1 MKLNDE
7 VIAHIAKQLQ
17 LAILTGT
24 DIIDNLRMI
33 KLQEKEGELYLDSDY
48 VVETKENEN
57 KMLEGVEKLKNTLKT
72 NSFSQIN
79 LTNKLEN

>member
-24 DIIDNLRMI
+24 DIVDHLRMI
-33 KLQEKEGELYLDSDY
+33 QLTEENGQLYLDEEYS
-48 VVETKENEN
+48 KIANENEN
-57 KMLEGVEKLKNTLKT
+57 RMLEEAQKLAE
-72 NSFSQIN
+72 N
-79 LTNKLEN
+79 LDN

>member
-1 MKLNDE
+1 MKLNDH

-33 KLQEKEGELYLDSDY
+33 RLQEEEGQLYLDPEY
-48 VVETKENEN
+48 VLTAEENEK
-57 KMLEGVEKLKNTLKT
+57 KMLEQAEKLAAQLDN
-72 NSFSQIN
+72 
-79 LTNKLEN
+79 

>member
-1 MKLNDE
+1 MKLNDQ

-33 KLQEKEGELYLDSDY
+33 TLQEKDGQLFLDSEY
-48 VVETKENEN
+48 VLTAEENEK
-57 KMLEGVEKLKNTLKT
+57 KMLEEAQKLAKQMDN
-72 NSFSQIN
+72 
-79 LTNKLEN
+79 

>member
-7 VIAHIAKQLQ
+7 EIAHIAKQLQ

-33 KLQEKEGELYLDSDY
+33 RLQEKDGQLFLDQEY
-48 VVETKENEN
+48 VL
-57 KMLEGVEKLKNTLKT
+57 MD
-72 NSFSQIN
+72 
-79 LTNKLEN
+79 

>member
-24 DIIDNLRMI
+24 DIVDNLRMI
-33 KLQEKEGELYLDSDY
+33 RLAEENNELYLDSAY
-48 VVETKENEN
+48 IAVAEQNEK
-57 KMLEGVEKLKNTLKT
+57 KMLEEAQKLSKQMDN
-72 NSFSQIN
+72 
-79 LTNKLEN
+79 

>member
-33 KLQEKEGELYLDSDY
+33 QLCEKEGELHLDADY
-48 VVETKENEN
+48 VSAAKENEN
-57 KMLEGVEKLKNTLKT
+57 KMLEEVEKLTNTLKT
-72 NSFSQIN
+72 DNFAKIN

>member
-24 DIIDNLRMI
+24 DIVDNLRMI
-33 KLQEKEGELYLDSDY
+33 RLTAENNELYLDPGY
-48 VVETKENEN
+48 AKIAEQNEK
-57 KMLEGVEKLKNTLKT
+57 KMLEEAEKLA
-72 NSFSQIN
+72 SQ
-79 LTNKLEN
+79 LEN

>member
-24 DIIDNLRMI
+24 DIVDNLRMI
-33 KLQEKEGELYLDSDY
+33 RLTAEDNELYLDPVY
-48 VVETKENEN
+48 EKIAEQNEK
-57 KMLEGVEKLKNTLKT
+57 KMLEDAEKLA
-72 NSFSQIN
+72 QQ
-79 LTNKLEN
+79 LEN

>member
-24 DIIDNLRMI
+24 DIVDNLRMI
-33 KLQEKEGELYLDSDY
+33 RLAEENNELYLDPEYS
-48 VVETKENEN
+48 EIAAENEK
-57 KMLEGVEKLKNTLKT
+57 KMLEEAQKLAKQMDN
-72 NSFSQIN
+72 
-79 LTNKLEN
+79 

>member
-1 MKLNDE
+1 MKLTDE

-33 KLQEKEGELYLDSDY
+33 QLQEEDGKLYLDTEY
-48 VVETKENEN
+48 TKIAKENEK
-57 KMLEGVEKLKNTLKT
+57 KMLEQAE
-72 NSFSQIN
+72 N
-79 LTNKLEN
+79 LAAQLDN

>member
-24 DIIDNLRMI
+24 DIVDNLRMI
-33 KLQEKEGELYLDSDY
+33 RLTVESDELYLDPEY
-48 VVETKENEN
+48 AEIAEQNEKKMVENAQ
-57 KMLEGVEKLKNTLKT
+57 KLAKQMDN
-72 NSFSQIN
+72 
-79 LTNKLEN
+79 

>member
-24 DIIDNLRMI
+24 DIVDNLRMI
-33 KLQEKEGELYLDSDY
+33 RLTPENNELYLDAEYSKQA
-48 VVETKENEN
+48 EENEK
-57 KMLEGVEKLKNTLKT
+57 KMLEEAEKLA
-72 NSFSQIN
+72 SQLDN
-79 LTNKLEN
+79 

>member
-24 DIIDNLRMI
+24 DVVDNLRMMRVI
-33 KLQEKEGELYLDSDY
+33 VEEDGEIYLAPEY
-48 VVETKENEN
+48 AKQAEENEK
-57 KMLEGVEKLKNTLKT
+57 KMLEQAEKMAA
-72 NSFSQIN
+72 Q
-79 LTNKLEN
+79 LTE

>member
-1 MKLNDE
+1 MKLNDQ

-33 KLQEKEGELYLDSDY
+33 RLQEEEGQLFLDPEY
-48 VVETKENEN
+48 VLTAEENEK
-57 KMLEGVEKLKNTLKT
+57 KMLEQAEKLANQLD
-72 NSFSQIN
+72 N
-79 LTNKLEN
+79 